1 MIDRFRRE
9 VYQSFEQRADAGMEL
24 IDALSSALTV
34 ESPVAQSESPLF
46 RRRFSSVYDFLK
58 QGRILLPQLRRVLER
73 NQPEDAE
80 VIAGYEV
87 YAVDCTEDPA
97 PAAQTLADR
106 SQSKKG
112 RHAPTQV
119 GHRYSWLVRL
129 VGWRT
134 SWCMPQDI
142 RRVSTATTDSQVGAE
157 QVAALAAPKGGAGE
171 PSLPSVRDRPG
182 PGASA
187 GCPLGAKV
195 VVADSLYGNVIF
207 LSIFLTVQHLF
218 ALVRL
223 RSNRILYEEPPE
235 RLPRQKGRPRQHGC
249 KFKLADPWRPP
260 DRLEFCTLL
269 GQGVRLT
276 AWQGLHF
283 YQLPFLVG
291 MVLCVQ
297 FLKADGTPRFQ
308 RPLYL
313 FWTGPTAIALLD
325 LARIYLWRFAIEHMF
340 RFFKQHLGLTSANSP
355 DLEHRLRWVW
365 CCALAYCQ
373 LLLRRHAVAQRRPD
387 WHPHSVQGGTQGV
400 PASGPP
406 VGASPLTPRQ
416 VQRQAL
422 AFLLTLGSPARPA
435 QPAGK
440 GKGRPVGYRPQ
451 PRKRFP
457 VVTKSRK
464 RRKAA

>member
-9 VYQSFEQRADAGMEL
+9 VNQSLAQRGDAGMEL
-24 IDALSSALTV
+24 IDALSSALRV

-46 RRRFSSVYDFLK
+46 RRRFSSVYDFFK

-80 VIAGYEV
+80 MIAGYEV

-97 PAAQTLADR
+97 AEAQTLADR

-112 RHAPTQV
+112 RHASTQV

-142 RRVSTATTDSQVGAE
+142 RRVATATTDSQVGAE
-157 QVAALAAPKGGAGE
+157 QVAALAAHANA
-171 PSLPSVRDRPG
+171 RP
-182 PGASA
+182 
-187 GCPLGAKV
+187 KV

-218 ALVRL
+218 ALVRM
-223 RSNRILYEEPPE
+223 RSNRILYEEAPE
-235 RLPRQKGRPRQHGC
+235 RQRRQKGRPRQHGC
-249 KFKLADPWRPP
+249 RFNLSDPWRPP
-260 DRLEFCTLL
+260 DQVENCTLL
-269 GQGVRLT
+269 GQRVRLT
-276 AWQGLHF
+276 AWAGLHF

-291 MVLCVQ
+291 MVVCVQ

-313 FWTGPTAIALLD
+313 FWTGATTVALVD

-340 RFFKQHLGLTSANSP
+340 RFLKQHLGLTCANSP

-373 LLLRRHAVAQRRPD
+373 LLLMRHDVAQRRPD
-387 WHPHSVQGGTQGV
+387 WHPHSVQGGL
-400 PASGPP
+400 PPGPP
-406 VGASPLTPRQ
+406 LRARPLTPRQ

-422 AFLLTLGSPARPA
+422 VFLLTLGSPARPV

-440 GKGRPVGYRPQ
+440 GKGRPVGYRPKA
-451 PRKRFP
+451 RKRFP